1 MPPKKG
7 GKKSKKTEDDDFW
20 ATAGESIPANDTAE
34 VSSEEDAPPPPKK
47 SAFSAFSA
55 MDVEGGDSDEND
67 ESDDQIKPSPA
78 VPDEDDDDDGGDL
91 MAAISK
97 SAKNKKNKNKNK
109 KQQQPADE
117 DDEDA
122 LLAAAMEKNANVT
135 PKDEPK
141 AAPQPPAEDDGAPR
155 LLSKKEKE
163 KLKKEKEKA
172 KKKAQAA
179 NKKTAQPQKEES
191 PAQEEAPE
199 PAEPT
204 DAPAEDEP
212 EEAGASAADKKKKKK
227 KKGGAADKPEP
238 EPKATDKK
246 KGGKK
251 PPAGLAA
258 LRAQLEANKQKEEEE
273 KRRKEEEKRRIE
285 EEERLAIEA
294 ELYEEE
300 QKQLKKEKDKA
311 KREQLKK
318 EGKWLTDKQKKE
330 RAAGEA
336 RRQALLSSGV
346 RVAGLEEGGDNK
358 PKKPIYGKKPAK
370 GKQQPQQQQPKPVE
384 QKPVEAPKPEPAP
397 AKEEEKEDRWDAT
410 SSEDEGK
417 DDKQEESKAPTA
429 GDPHLDDWDAS
440 SDEEE
445 KKPAPAAAKET
456 KKEAPKSAETKEAAK
471 PAGKPAAKKAQ
482 ESSSEEDSSEEDSDD
497 DSEDSSDD
505 EELTSTQK
513 EALKRKAEAH
523 ERRIKRHE
531 EALAARSK
539 DNLRSPICCILGH
552 VDTGKTKLLDKIRQT
567 NVQEGEAGGIT
578 QQIGATYFPI
588 ENIKKK
594 VAVLDKEGKQEYKLP
609 GLLVIDTPGHESF
622 TNLRSRGSSLCN
634 IAVLVVDIMHG
645 LEPQTLESLRL
656 LRDKKTPFIV
666 ALNKIDRLY
675 GWKTIPNN
683 AFLDS
688 LAQQSEAVRKEF
700 HMRLDRV
707 NLEFAEQGLNSCV
720 YYDNKKMGKVV
731 SLVPTS
737 AFTGEGVPD
746 LLQLLINLTQERMSG
761 SLMYLSE
768 LECTVLEVKVIEGLG
783 TTIDVVLS
791 NGILREG
798 DKIVVCGL
806 NGPIVTQV
814 RALLT
819 PQPMKEMR
827 IKGAYVHHKEIKA
840 SMGVKITAP
849 DLEKAIAGSRLM
861 VVGEDDDEEELMEE
875 VMGDLQTLLSSI
887 DKSGR
892 GVCVQASTLGSLE
905 ALLDFLR
912 ASEIPV
918 SGINIGPVYRKD
930 VLRAGVMI
938 EKAKEFATILAF
950 DVPVDKEAEKYADEV
965 GVKIFKADIIYH
977 LFDQFTAYNK
987 SIVEEKRKEAAPAAV
1002 WPCRLKI
1009 LQAFVRRDPI
1019 IVGCDIVDGTLR
1031 VGTPI
1036 CVATVNGEGKKEIVN
1051 LGRVGSIEINH
1062 KPLDIV
1068 KKNQTG
1074 AGIAVKIDNP
1084 HNQAPKMVGRHFQES
1099 DLLLSH
1105 ISRKSIDVLK
1115 ENFRND
1121 LTKEDLHLIKRL
1133 KQTLDIP

>member
-246 KGGKK
+246 KGAKK

-531 EALAARSK
+531 KALAARSK